1 MDNDGNYK
9 ELVYTPGNGVRI
21 CYKDYFSSIIVDGK
35 EMINDPSEPLVVDTL
50 IDPVVKVKFKKGI
63 TSLLNCFQRCRSLTS
78 IPGDLFSDNPEIGSF
93 YQCFQNCTGLTFI
106 PEDLFRYNTEIGS
119 FSNCFEGCEL
129 TSIPKNLFRYNTKVN
144 SFSGCFNGC
153 ELTSIPKD
161 LFRYNPEVTEFRY
174 CFSTNNGLT
183 SIPEDLFMYNPK
195 VTSFTYCF
203 YGCGKLKTMP
213 IDSDG
218 TPIYNRSNLGK
229 PGYSIV
235 NDFGNCF
242 YNCRSIEGYDS
253 IPSGWK

>member
-119 FSNCFEGCEL
+119 FSSCFEGCEL
-129 TSIPKNLFRYNTKVN
+129 TSIPKNLFRYNTK
-144 SFSGCFNGC
+144 
-153 ELTSIPKD
+153 
-161 LFRYNPEVTEFRY
+161 VTEFRY

-195 VTSFTYCF
+195 VTNFTYCF
-203 YGCGKLKTMP
+203 YGCGKQKTMP

-218 TPIYNRSNLGK
+218 TPIYNRSSPGK

>member
-106 PEDLFRYNTEIGS
+106 PEDLFRYNT
-119 FSNCFEGCEL
+119 
-129 TSIPKNLFRYNTKVN
+129 KVN
-144 SFSGCFNGC
+144 SFNGC

-183 SIPEDLFMYNPK
+183 SIPEDLFMYI
-195 VTSFTYCF
+195 TL
-203 YGCGKLKTMP
+203 KLLVLHTVSMVVVNKKQCLSILMVHLYITDL
-213 IDSDG
+213 ILE
-218 TPIYNRSNLGK
+218 NLD
-229 PGYSIV
+229 IV
-235 NDFGNCF
+235 L
-242 YNCRSIEGYDS
+242 
-253 IPSGWK
+253 